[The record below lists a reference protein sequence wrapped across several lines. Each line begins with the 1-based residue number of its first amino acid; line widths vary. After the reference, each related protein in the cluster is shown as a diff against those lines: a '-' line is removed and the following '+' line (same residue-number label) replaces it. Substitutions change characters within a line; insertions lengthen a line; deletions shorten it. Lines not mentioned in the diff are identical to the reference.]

1 MSSPLNTLQFLLKSD
16 DYNAQNRVFRFLKSE
31 LDQRN
36 TEVLEEFFVNLSKH
50 KMVDKFFTEEFF
62 EIILRSH
69 WPKAHTM
76 LAEVLASSPYYLC
89 SALHVLA
96 ANDQVFEN
104 TVEIVVSKWLHSGKK
119 KEDQLHFWESLA
131 LAAIRNNKPDLYTLC
146 HQKTSEI
153 DLLVPPFEF
162 QHGRFCEYAVE
173 GGSWWGIKK
182 IIEDRA
188 KPYIFYKSF
197 EDASKF
203 APVHVLQD
211 LYTSFSHHFTV
222 EFSGRAAEFLC
233 KREQT
238 SEMFELVSKIVLHN
252 DQVKLNSQQEV
263 FRWCQP
269 FLANPQHASKAVQV
283 AEKIWLSN
291 HPLFLMRGILSEKSA
306 IQSNIPLLRHMSE
319 SYPKSYAT
327 LFDFVQRGNSCW
339 SLPANIIDDLL
350 FNIND
355 ETDRLI
361 VQKGH
366 NSEKVNM
373 LRQKMNITEAVEISV
388 GPKKSTSRKM

>member
-1 MSSPLNTLQFLLKSD
+1 MSSALNTLQFLLKSD

-36 TEVLEEFFVNLSKH
+36 TEVLEHFFTNLSMY
-50 KMVDKFFTEEFF
+50 KMVDKFFVEEFF

-69 WPKAHTM
+69 WPKAHTA
-76 LAEVLASSPYYLC
+76 LAEKLASSPYYLC

-96 ANDQVFEN
+96 ANDQIFDN
-104 TVEIVVSKWLHSGKK
+104 TVEIIVSKWLHSEEKK
-119 KEDQLHFWESLA
+119 DDQLHLWESLA
-131 LAAIRNNKPDLYTLC
+131 LAAIQNNKPDLYTLC

-153 DLLVPPFEF
+153 DLLVTPFEF
-162 QHGRFCEYAVE
+162 QQGRFCEHAVE
-173 GGSWWGIKK
+173 NGAWWAVKAIVG
-182 IIEDRA
+182 DHA
-188 KPYIFYKSF
+188 KAYIFYKSF

-211 LYTSFSHHFTV
+211 LYTSFSSHFTV

-263 FRWCQP
+263 LRWCQP
-269 FLANPQHASKAVQV
+269 FLADPQHAPKAVQV
-283 AEKIWLSN
+283 AEKIWLST
-291 HPLFLMRGILSEKSA
+291 HPLFLMRSVLGEKGA
-306 IQSNIPLLRHMSE
+306 IQSNISLLRHMSE
-319 SYPKSYAT
+319 SHPESYAT

-339 SLPANIIDDLL
+339 SLPENIIDDLL

-366 NSEKVNM
+366 NSEKANM
-373 LRQKMNITEAVEISV
+373 LRQKMNITEAVEIQV
-388 GPKKSTSRKM
+388 GSKKSTSRKM